1 MLHVE
6 FYTRIIQLSTF
17 NFQLSTLNSQLSTL
31 NFQLSTLNIA
41 IWQYTRNIML
51 WAAAL
56 TR

>member
-6 FYTRIIQLSTF
+6 FYTRIIQLSTL
-17 NFQLSTLNSQLSTL
+17 NFQLSTL